1 MDPRQRLQLQHRLA
15 RGQAWVWLVLGF
27 LALAYGRLQILKRSE
42 LQALALQ
49 QAVKVRA
56 TPAPR
61 GIIFDRNGHK
71 LVDNRRALH
80 LVLQREDVPKDPQ
93 RLEEAAAALELEPE
107 LLNRRAAALRSA
119 PGNRALVL
127 RDNLDEEGIA
137 QAEMLRA
144 RFPFLSIQVAPRR
157 VYQGDELAGHV
168 LGYVA
173 EVGPEEMAKDPGKY
187 QLGEIIGR
195 TGVEATHNDHIRGLD
210 GQRRILVDQLGREVS
225 LYGQQEPQSGRNVYL
240 TLDAG
245 LQQVIAAAFGQER
258 GSAIVLDLRDG
269 GILAMVSSPSYDP
282 NIFLDRLSQEMVDK
296 YIRNPVKPMVNRSIQ
311 GRYPPGSTYK
321 LLVALSALEK
331 GIITAETRHHC
342 AGRKSY
348 YGHVFRCDG
357 IHGTVDL
364 IQAIAV
370 SCDIYFYE
378 LGARLDVDEIYATA
392 EKYGLT
398 VPTGVD
404 LPHELASRIP
414 NRAWKAKVMKKDPK
428 WYAGETI
435 SVSIG
440 QGANHVTPIAL
451 ARFYAL
457 LATKGK
463 LLTPHLLYGFRNEQT
478 NQIDPF
484 PSSPPQ
490 DTRMDPR
497 IAGILDLGL
506 SEVMRIGTARAMGI
520 PGLNMCGK
528 TGTSQVAKFVDKA
541 HYAKQ
546 AKELKDNALF
556 AGYAPRENPQI
567 AWAIVVEN
575 AGFGATSAAPIAKKL
590 CQYWFYDRLNKPL
603 PAPGGKL
610 PDAYPDAES
619 KAEEAP

>member
-15 RGQAWVWLVLGF
+15 YGQTWVWLVLGI
-27 LALAYGRLQILKRSE
+27 LALAYGRLQILRRSE
-42 LQALALQ
+42 LQALAMQ

-80 LVLQREDVPKDPQ
+80 LVLQREDLPRDLRNLADVALALDMDPEF
-93 RLEEAAAALELEPE
+93 LS
-107 LLNRRAAALRSA
+107 RRAAALQSA
-119 PGNRALVL
+119 PGNRALIL
-127 RDNLDEEGIA
+127 RDNLDEEGLA
-137 QAEMLRA
+137 AAEMLRA
-144 RFPFLSIQVAPRR
+144 RFPFLSIQAAPRR

-168 LGYVA
+168 LGYVS
-173 EVGPEEMAKDPGKY
+173 EVGPEQIAKEPTKY
-187 QLGEIIGR
+187 QLGEIVGV
-195 TGVEATHNDHIRGLD
+195 TGVESTHNDQIRGVD
-210 GQRRILVDQLGREVS
+210 GQRRILVDQLGREVA
-225 LYGQQEPQSGRNVYL
+225 LFGQQEAHSGRSVYL

-245 LQQVIAAAFGQER
+245 LQQVIAEAFGPER
-258 GSAIVLDLRDG
+258 GSVVVLDLRDG
-269 GILAMVSSPSYDP
+269 GILALYSSPSYDP
-282 NIFLDRLSQEMVDK
+282 NIFLNRLSQEMVDK
-296 YIRNPVKPMVNRSIQ
+296 YIRNPVKPLLNRAVQ

-321 LLVALSALEK
+321 LLVALCALEK
-331 GIITAETRHHC
+331 GLITADTVHHC
-342 AGRKSY
+342 AGRKSF
-348 YGHVFRCDG
+348 YGHEFRCDAT
-357 IHGTVDL
+357 HGTVNL

-378 LGARLDVDEIYATA
+378 LGASLDVDDFYATA

-414 NRAWKAKVMKKDPK
+414 SRAWKAKVMKKDPK

-451 ARFYAL
+451 ARFYAM

-484 PSSPPQ
+484 APIPPV
-490 DTRMDPR
+490 DTGLDPR
-497 IAGILDLGL
+497 IAATLDLGL
-506 SEVMRIGTARAMGI
+506 SEVMRIGTARAMAV

-546 AKELKDNALF
+546 AKELRDNALF

-567 AWAIVVEN
+567 AWAVVVEN

-590 CQYWFYDRLNKPL
+590 CQYWFFDRLRKPL

-610 PDAYPDAES
+610 PDAYLE
-619 KAEEAP
+619 EEAPAEATP